1 MFKLSF
7 GCILMVKCSREVYI
21 KSARLIFDDDLDT
34 DNIVCDYIFV
44 NDKVKVKDLK
54 VINIDI
60 SDHLPLLLDFNIKEE
75 FDEKDV

>member
-21 KSARLIFDDDLDT
+21 KSARLNFDDDLDT

>member
-1 MFKLSF
+1 M
-7 GCILMVKCSREVYI
+7 LMVKCSREVYI
-21 KSARLIFDDDLDT
+21 KSARLNFDDDLDT